1 MDRYCDR
8 CRARAAYRYD
18 RGEQVLTMCGH
29 HSQQHGAALRLA
41 GWFAFRLVEMA
52 RT

>member
-1 MDRYCDR
+1 MRYELDGLSLRMCDEHR
-8 CRARAAYRYD
+8 K
-18 RGEQVLTMCGH
+18 V
-29 HSQQHGAALRLA
+29 HGAALRLA